1 MKNAESHKPEISLG
15 APIPSASGGFQSA
28 ILHFPEI
35 GILTVSVLLVGAGG
49 AMGIT
54 ISFLLLYE
62 VLTIHTPVVPRIEQ
76 TGIDGAVLAYSLLV
90 SAVIGV
96 LFGLAPAIEA
106 TRVDVTDGYEGA
118 AAPPVAVLAVT
129 ARFL

>member
-1 MKNAESHKPEISLG
+1 
-15 APIPSASGGFQSA
+15 
-28 ILHFPEI
+28 
-35 GILTVSVLLVGAGG
+35 
-49 AMGIT
+49 MGIT

-62 VLTIHTPVVPRIEQ
+62 VLAIHTPVVPRIEQ

-96 LFGLAPAIEA
+96 LFGLALAIEA

-118 AAPPVAVLAVT
+118 AAPPVSVLAVT
-129 ARFL
+129 ARFLLLLKLRLRAYF